1 MRTRLFGAAG
11 TAIIATLVFVGS
23 AAAVPG
29 SKTVAQTYP
38 VATALCAKAS
48 AGTLG
53 KKLEP
58 HQALVLMACTT
69 LEDPFPTLVMTVTAA
84 ETQYTNTIGDQQ
96 ALVTAAC
103 VTNPTVA
110 EHRACRAARKQRK
123 LVDASA
129 RFARS
134 AAVQSYYT
142 SVRSDRSTFW
152 TTINSLRTPV
162 SAS

>member
-23 AAAVPG
+23 AAAMPG
-29 SKTVAQTYP
+29 AKTVTQTYP

-58 HQALVLMACTT
+58 KQGDVLMACAA
-69 LEDPFPTLVMTVTAA
+69 LEDPFPTLVTTVTTA
-84 ETQYTNTIGDQQ
+84 ETQYSNTIAAQLG
-96 ALVTAAC
+96 LVMAAC

-110 EHRACRAARKQRK
+110 ERKACRAARSQRK
-123 LVDASA
+123 LIDGSA
-129 RFARS
+129 RLARS

-142 SVRSDRSTFW
+142 SVKSDRSTFW
-152 TTINSLRTPV
+152 TTINSLRMP